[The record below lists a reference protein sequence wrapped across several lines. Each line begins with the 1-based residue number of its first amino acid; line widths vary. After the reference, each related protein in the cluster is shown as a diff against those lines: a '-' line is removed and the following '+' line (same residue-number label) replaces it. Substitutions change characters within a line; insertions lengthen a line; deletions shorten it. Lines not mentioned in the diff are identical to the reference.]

1 MAMVYLDSCVLIYAL
16 DEDPQFG
23 APARAALAE
32 LRQQHLQPVISALVR
47 LECLVQPMAK
57 ADSERLHRTHSFL
70 QLFPVLAIQDS
81 TFELATELRARHRLR
96 TPDALHLATAL
107 RHGCTSLITNDR
119 RLSHATDDLTVHCL
133 TAPELTPNAPDSGN
147 PGR

>member
-16 DEDPQFG
+16 DEEPQFG
-23 APARAALAE
+23 PPARAALAE
-32 LRQQHLQPVISALVR
+32 LRQQHLQPVISALVG
-47 LECLVQPMAK
+47 LECLVQPMTK

-70 QLFPVLAIQDS
+70 QLFPKLTIHDS

-107 RHGCTSLITNDR
+107 SHGCQSLITNDR
-119 RLSHATDDLTVHCL
+119 RLSQAAGSLEVRTL
-133 TAPELTPNAPDSGN
+133 ASA
-147 PGR
+147 

>member
-1 MAMVYLDSCVLIYAL
+1 MAMVYLDSCVILYAL
-16 DEDPQFG
+16 NEDPKFG
-23 APARAALAE
+23 PPARAALAE

-57 ADSERLHRTHSFL
+57 ADSERLHRTHCFL

-107 RHGCTSLITNDR
+107 SHGCQSLITNDQ
-119 RLSHATDDLTVHCL
+119 RLSQA
-133 TAPELTPNAPDSGN
+133 AGN
-147 PGR
+147 LDIRPLAGA